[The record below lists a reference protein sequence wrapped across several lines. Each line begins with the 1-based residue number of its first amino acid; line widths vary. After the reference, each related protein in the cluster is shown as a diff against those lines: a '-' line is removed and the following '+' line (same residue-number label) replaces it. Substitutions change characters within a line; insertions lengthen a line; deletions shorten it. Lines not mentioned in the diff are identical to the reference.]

1 MRSLMVLGEVNDKL
15 TAVQDS
21 LQDHSMAMHTKGIK
35 LHHVKTWDGHTTR
48 IEVRMPTRNSP
59 QTWSR
64 YLLLRACSLGW
75 SMVKICRA

>member
-1 MRSLMVLGEVNDKL
+1 VVPWSLFPDEEE
-15 TAVQDS
+15 TFSIAA
-21 LQDHSMAMHTKGIK
+21 MAMHTKGIK
-35 LHHVKTWDGHTTR
+35 LYHVKTWDGHTTR